1 MIKVLLADDH
11 PLILR
16 GVNVLITSQD
26 DMTVVGQEVD
36 PASVLT
42 AVGKFKPDVLV
53 QDLSMQGEMSGLE
66 VIRDVS
72 ANYPGTRIVVLSM
85 HVAPSAVWEA
95 MQQGALGYVTKLGDF
110 DELVHAVREVHA
122 GRRFIGAPLSE
133 EEIEDYGRLA
143 RQRGGDSL
151 ASLTKRELEVLSMVA
166 EGHTSNEIADLL
178 NIGRR
183 TVESHRANLSSKLGL
198 RNQAELIRYAIDRG
212 LVVPR

>member
-36 PASVLT
+36 PANVLA
-42 AVGKFKPDVLV
+42 AVAKFGPDVLV

-66 VIRDVS
+66 VIRDVT
-72 ANYPGTRIVVLSM
+72 AHYPETRIVVLSM

-95 MQQGALGYVTKLGDF
+95 MQHGALGYVTKLGDF
-110 DELVHAVREVHA
+110 DELVHAVREVHS

-133 EEIEDYGRLA
+133 QEIDDYGQHA
-143 RQRGGDSL
+143 RKRGGDSL

-183 TVESHRANLSSKLGL
+183 TVESHRANVSSKLGL

-212 LVVPR
+212 LVAPR